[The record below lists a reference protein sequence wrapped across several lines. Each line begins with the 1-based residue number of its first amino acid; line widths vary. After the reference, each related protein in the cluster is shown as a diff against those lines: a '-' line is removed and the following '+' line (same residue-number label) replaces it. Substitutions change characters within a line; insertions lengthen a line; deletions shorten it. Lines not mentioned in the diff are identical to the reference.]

1 MEFDLIIIA
10 FSHIK
15 IWIHDMVEHY
25 KMKHCTFIVSVLRNC
40 HHFDEIFV
48 TGLTGK
54 GQLLVHPDDLSNLV
68 SRYYDYLE
76 NNMLQSCG
84 IVMI

>member
-1 MEFDLIIIA
+1 MNFL
-10 FSHIK
+10 SQ
-15 IWIHDMVEHY
+15 
-25 KMKHCTFIVSVLRNC
+25 
-40 HHFDEIFV
+40 
-48 TGLTGK
+48 GLLEK
-54 GQLLVHPDDLSNLV
+54 DDFLVHPDDISNLV